1 MVLELKDWRFEID
14 REATQEKTRKN
25 AADHCC
31 CAYCRNYYDTV
42 SQTYPE
48 LKKLLECFGVEMN
61 GPCELMPFEPTLF
74 LACYPVQGRIL
85 TWGYGE
91 IQADGV
97 RLQPEA
103 SDDSRFLLWVGE
115 VQLPWV
121 QPERE
126 QDVVSPANLPEFLE
140 RMKETWQFRH
150 GQAQILS

>member
-14 REATQEKTRKN
+14 WEATQEKTRKN

-85 TWGYGE
+85 TWGYGK
-91 IQADGV
+91 IFRDC
-97 RLQPEA
+97 LIPA
-103 SDDSRFLLWVGE
+103 SR
-115 VQLPWV
+115 
-121 QPERE
+121 
-126 QDVVSPANLPEFLE
+126 
-140 RMKETWQFRH
+140 RH
-150 GQAQILS
+150 QMMPGFCCG